1 MLEDKVKNDTYK
13 NLEVRRQ
20 KLKVLHW
27 MKGEKSNVIFVL
39 MRQTPLLW
47 QIKTAYY
54 PKLDETNQYL
64 LYWPLGVEYIV
75 GSCPCSENFLWSSSV
90 FFLLQKLTFQTT
102 IHPKGVN

>member
-20 KLKVLHW
+20 KLKVLNW

-47 QIKTAYY
+47 
-54 PKLDETNQYL
+54 KLKL
-64 LYWPLGVEYIV
+64 LVIQ
-75 GSCPCSENFLWSSSV
+75 S
-90 FFLLQKLTFQTT
+90 
-102 IHPKGVN
+102 

>member
-64 LYWPLGVEYIV
+64 LYWPLWVEYVV
-75 GSCPCSENFLWSSSV
+75 GSLSSLWEFFVEFFSFLPFAKTNFPNYNS
-90 FFLLQKLTFQTT
+90 
-102 IHPKGVN
+102 P